1 MSLRCRYAPAYGSEV
16 VSFRPV
22 YPALIPQCGFSS
34 KSIAPRERDGARTVS
49 RLRRFVHV
57 SAPRLSP
64 ALKASIGRAS
74 VALCMSPH
82 LRLILA
88 LKPSLCRASGAFCMS
103 PHPRLNWRRKPRLCG
118 AFGALCMSPHPR
130 LSPALRYAIKHK
142 ILRPYP
148 DAEENASG
156 YTGLRMTFF
165 ARDMCFSFLNA
176 CFLNACFLNACFL
189 NLVS

>member
-16 VSFRPV
+16 VSFRAV

-49 RLRRFVHV
+49 RLWRFVHV
-57 SAPRLSP
+57 SAPAFKLV
-64 ALKASIGRAS
+64 LKASIG
-74 VALCMSPH
+74 L
-82 LRLILA
+82 
-88 LKPSLCRASGAFCMS
+88 
-103 PHPRLNWRRKPRLCG
+103 
-118 AFGALCMSPHPR
+118 AFGALCISR
-130 LSPALRYAIKHK
+130 TRALILALRYAIKHK

-176 CFLNACFLNACFL
+176 CFF
-189 NLVS
+189 VS

>member
-64 ALKASIGRAS
+64 ALKASIG
-74 VALCMSPH
+74 
-82 LRLILA
+82 
-88 LKPSLCRASGAFCMS
+88 RASGAFCMS